1 MTARA
6 VRICGLLACHNRK
19 EKTLACVEAFFAQE
33 TSRETDCHAV
43 ILDDASS
50 DGTPEALRHR
60 FPRATLLHGDG
71 RLFWCGG
78 MRQAWKEAS
87 RMDPDYYL
95 LLNDDTLLR
104 RDALE
109 KLLALAPSPTISLIA
124 VGAIADP
131 VTGLWNYGGVPTRI
145 GATLDGTQP
154 RKVRSFN
161 GNCVLIPRL
170 VYQKLGSFHPAYT
183 HALGDYDYGFLA
195 TRSGIPILETTCFVG
210 TCIRDKRGPV
220 WQDRSISRRNRLL
233 LLNSPK
239 GLPYREWWVYCRRN
253 GGWFWALRWITP
265 TLRILLGL

>member
-1 MTARA
+1 MSDPLH
-6 VRICGLLACHNRK
+6 VVGLLACHNRR
-19 EKTLACVEAFFAQE
+19 EKTLACLRSFFSQ
-33 TSRETDCHAV
+33 TRPSHVILHAV

-50 DGTPEALRHR
+50 DGTAEAIGRE
-60 FPRATLLHGDG
+60 FPSARLLKGDG
-71 RLFWCGG
+71 HSFWCGG
-78 MRQAWKEAS
+78 MRKAWKDAAQAN
-87 RMDPDYYL
+87 PDYYL

-104 RDALE
+104 PEALE

-131 VTGLWNYGGVPTRI
+131 ITGLWNYGGVPTRI
-145 GATLDGTQP
+145 GATLDGTRP

-161 GNCVLIPRL
+161 ANCVLIPRL
-170 VYQKLGSFHPAYT
+170 VYQTLGSFHPAYT

-195 TRSGIPILETTCFVG
+195 TRYGIPILETPCFVG
-210 TCIRDKRGPV
+210 TCVRDQRDPA
-220 WQDRSISRRNRLL
+220 WQDRSLSRRRRLI

-253 GGWFWALRWITP
+253 GGWFWPLRWITP